1 MSDYSALMELS
12 DEAPVAVR
20 HWRVPVGN
28 GFIRFPEPF
37 NAKAV
42 RESAAVRPDLANQ
55 VRRTASGYTLQVGG
69 KMLTPSKW
77 GSGHG

>member
-1 MSDYSALMELS
+1 MSNYSELMEWS
-12 DEAPVAVR
+12 DATPLAVGG
-20 HWRVPVGN
+20 WWVRVGG

-37 NAKAV
+37 NARAI

-55 VRRTASGYTLQVGG
+55 VRRTASGYTLQAGG
-69 KMLTPSKW
+69 KMQTPAKW

>member
-12 DEAPVAVR
+12 DEA
-20 HWRVPVGN
+20 PVGN

-55 VRRTASGYTLQVGG
+55 VRRSASGYTLQVGG
-69 KMLTPSKW
+69 KMQTPAKW
-77 GSGHG
+77 GSGRG